1 VAAPI
6 GNQNAAKAKLWHA
19 AILRALDKRGC
30 GDRLKALDEL
40 AEKLLVAVETGDLAA
55 LKEFGDRIDGKPAQ
69 AVTVSGDED
78 SPLVISTIERKIVR
92 PNTTDSNG

>member
-1 VAAPI
+1 MGAPV

-40 AEKLLVAVETGDLAA
+40 AEKLIDAVSTGELAA

-69 AVTVSGDED
+69 TIAGDPEN
-78 SPLVISTIERKIVR
+78 PLNVVQTIERKIVR
-92 PNTTDSNG
+92 PNASDTNG